1 MGKARRR
8 FSKEFKA
15 QVAIEALKEQKTLN
29 QISTEYGVHQNQ
41 ISLWKKELI
50 DKASEIF
57 DSEDREI
64 DPELIEEMK
73 APLYKEIGKLKVE
86 NDFLKKKSIYAQLR
100 KDLL

>member
-29 QISTEYGVHQNQ
+29 QISVGYGVHQNQ

-50 DKASEIF
+50 GKASEIF
-57 DSEDREI
+57 DSEHKEI
-64 DPELIEEMK
+64 DTELIEDVK

-86 NDFLKKKSIYAQLR
+86 NDFLKKKSIFVQMR
-100 KDLL
+100 KELL

>member
-29 QISTEYGVHQNQ
+29 QISVEYGVHQNQ

-50 DKASEIF
+50 GKASEIF
-57 DSEDREI
+57 DSEHKKI
-64 DPELIEEMK
+64 DPELIEDVK

-86 NDFLKKKSIYAQLR
+86 NDFLKKKSIFVQMR
-100 KDLL
+100 KELL